1 MPRPDPIACADALID
16 HLQGKTQGHVDHL
29 LRESEEQLPHV
40 LNELSARDM
49 LEQLLSREL
58 LTLLYAACDA
68 QVLPAVFRC
77 VVDAGLYESLREYLP
92 RVGTGFDALL
102 SDLAQA
108 RPSFDEDRLNEA
120 ALNTLYESPADEYH
134 FDALIVPGFTPVRTS
149 RPLGV
154 RDLPAA
160 QHRLNLALKLL
171 RHATA
176 PVVLVSGGCV
186 HPAGTPI
193 NEALSMREYLI
204 EEGCDPSS
212 IVVEPYARHTT
223 TNLRNAGRI
232 LRQAGR
238 TRGLIVTGFD
248 NPAFSQ
254 AFYLANPTLST
265 FHERCRREL
274 GYIPGE
280 LHRHAENQV
289 TFTPSREVDRRTLH
303 DPWDA

>member
-29 LRESEEQLPHV
+29 LRESEDQLPHV
-40 LNELSARDM
+40 LTELSARDM
-49 LEQLLSREL
+49 LEQLLAREL

-102 SDLAQA
+102 SDLAHA

-160 QHRLNLALKLL
+160 QHRLDLALKLL

-176 PVVLVSGGCV
+176 PIVLVSGGCV

-223 TNLRNAGRI
+223 TNLRNAGRLM
-232 LRQAGR
+232 LRHHLSRA
-238 TRGLIVTGFD
+238 LIITGFEA
-248 NPAFSQ
+248 PLFSQ
-254 AFYLANPTLST
+254 AFYLGHPNLST
-265 FHERCRREL
+265 FLLRCLAEL
-274 GYIPGE
+274 GYSVGS
-280 LHRHAENQV
+280 LHAIDEHRILFRPAAACL
-289 TFTPSREVDRRTLH
+289 TPDDR
-303 DPWDA
+303 DPLDA